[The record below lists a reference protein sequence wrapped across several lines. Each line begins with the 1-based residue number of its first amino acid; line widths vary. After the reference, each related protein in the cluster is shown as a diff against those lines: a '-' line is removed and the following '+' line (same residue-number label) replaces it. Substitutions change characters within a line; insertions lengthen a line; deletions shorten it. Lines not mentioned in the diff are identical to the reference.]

1 MKLGVQVA
9 RHAGRRQPHRWRRGR
24 SKSCPTAPACASRAG
39 ARNSD
44 VAHHPLVRQRFPAL
58 SEALLAGASPQL
70 RNMATVGGNL
80 MQRTRCA
87 YFRDVAVAECNK
99 RAPGSGCAAQGG
111 WTRMHA
117 ILGGSRQCIAAHPSD
132 MCVALVALDAV
143 VHTQGP
149 QGARQ
154 IPIADF
160 HTLPADHPEVETTL
174 QRGELITHV
183 TLPAAP
189 FAARS
194 GYVKV
199 RDRAAFAFALASAAV
214 AVDVHGGRMRAV
226 RVALG
231 GVATKPWRSR
241 EAEAALVGPAGA
253 PVDVRARGGAGGAR
267 RRRAARQRIQG
278 QARAADAGARAR
290 DGGRPMKEGAGP
302 TPARPRPGPRA
313 RSPASGSTASRG
325 GSRSPARRRTAPRPR
340 SPTSHTR

>member
-1 MKLGVQVA
+1 MRGFRYVRAADAPGALHAAETPGAVFIGGGTTLIDLMKLGVESPDTLVDVN
-9 RHAGRRQPHRWRRGR
+9 HIDTG
-24 SKSCPTAPACASRAG
+24 APVEELPDGGGLRIAAG

-87 YFRDVAVAECNK
+87 YFRDVAIADCNK

-117 ILGGSRQCIAAHPSD
+117 ILGGSTHCIAAHPSD

-154 IPIADF
+154 IAIADF
-160 HTLPADHPEVETTL
+160 HTLPADHPEIETAL

-214 AVDVHGGRMRAV
+214 AMDRHGGRMRAV

-231 GVATKPWRSR
+231 GIATKPWRSR
-241 EAEAALVGPAGA
+241 EAEAALLGQPARRSAFEHAAAVAVRGA
-253 PVDVRARGGAGGAR
+253 DVRADNEFKVKLAQRTLV
-267 RRRAARQRIQG
+267 RAL
-278 QARAADAGARAR
+278 
-290 DGGRPMKEGAGP
+290 E
-302 TPARPRPGPRA
+302 TVV
-313 RSPASGSTASRG
+313 SR
-325 GSRSPARRRTAPRPR
+325 
-340 SPTSHTR
+340 